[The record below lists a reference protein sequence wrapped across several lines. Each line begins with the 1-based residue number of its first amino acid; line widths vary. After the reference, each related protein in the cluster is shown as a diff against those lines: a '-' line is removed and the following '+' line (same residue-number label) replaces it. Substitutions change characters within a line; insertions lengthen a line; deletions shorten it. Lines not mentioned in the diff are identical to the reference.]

1 MTDLLVKLTNLLYEK
16 GVLSIKEFEDLAKM
30 ITIKD
35 KEMEKIQKDLKDLDD
50 AFYSPKEA
58 FAHHLQSG
66 GQKQSRGLECMITYT
81 LC

>member
-58 FAHHLQSG
+58 FAHPS
-66 GQKQSRGLECMITYT
+66 
-81 LC
+81 